1 MRSGKVW
8 TVFWCL
14 LLLVIMAPL
23 RVVTAPL
30 EGTKDENFYWTGANV
45 NLKNA
50 ATLRFFFKAPNGVD
64 GPAVKVDGVERELH
78 WAASDEEY
86 YVEVLKMSAG
96 SYGDA
101 HVAVFEKDGEVV
113 GQTLQY
119 SLNTCVSRMDQD
131 AEFGELVKSLY
142 NYGKSAFAYV
152 NAG

>member
-50 ATLRFFFKAPNGVD
+50 ATLRFFFKAPKGVD
-64 GPAVKVDGVERELH
+64 GLAVKVDGVERELH

-101 HVAVFEKDGEVV
+101 HVAVFEKDG
-113 GQTLQY
+113 
-119 SLNTCVSRMDQD
+119 
-131 AEFGELVKSLY
+131 
-142 NYGKSAFAYV
+142 
-152 NAG
+152 